1 MEELFLGID
10 LGTTSVKSAELDQAG
25 TPLARFG
32 QSYPTTHPAPGM
44 AKQDPGD
51 WMRLIAAAL
60 SGFAAFGAEA
70 KAKGWGGERHRHRRG
85 RSRPHRADG
94 VSVTQGVNAIV
105 VNVAC

>member
-32 QSYPTTHPAPGM
+32 QSYPTTHPAPDM

-51 WMRLIAAAL
+51 RMRLIAAAL
-60 SGFAAFGAEA
+60 SGFAAFEAEA
-70 KAKGWGGERHRHRRG
+70 KAKGWEVNVIDTAGDVAAVIARMV
-85 RSRPHRADG
+85 D
-94 VSVTQGVNAIV
+94 SVTQGVNAIV